1 MSVDRYDILIEKY
14 PKLMKISYVECP
26 EGWYDVIEE
35 AVEKLSKFEE
45 HVRVEQIKE
54 KFGTLR
60 IYVSYPYDYDDEI
73 EEKWRLERE
82 RIYSFVDSIISEA
95 EYRATRTCIT
105 CSKDIKPQQPLPIKL
120 RPTFYPLCE
129 ECFKE
134 HRAFREKG

>member
-1 MSVDRYDILIEKY
+1 MSDKNYDILIEKY

-60 IYVSYPYDYDDEI
+60 FYTDGGNEHTNTVISFVEYISGFICETTGKTDDVGYNKKGWIKVHHNSLAKSKDFHYIDDE
-73 EEKWRLERE
+73 ELRE
-82 RIYSFVDSIISEA
+82 IINKQMEFKFDSD
-95 EYRATRTCIT
+95 
-105 CSKDIKPQQPLPIKL
+105 SKK
-120 RPTFYPLCE
+120 
-129 ECFKE
+129 
-134 HRAFREKG
+134 